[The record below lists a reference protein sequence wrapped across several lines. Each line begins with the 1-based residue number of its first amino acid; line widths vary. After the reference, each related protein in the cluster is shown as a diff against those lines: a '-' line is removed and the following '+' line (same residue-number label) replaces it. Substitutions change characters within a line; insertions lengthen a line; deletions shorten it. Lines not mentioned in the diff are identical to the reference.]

1 MSRPLLDTQ
10 YELDGDPADN
20 RDALEGPPAKR
31 RWGSRFLAFLL
42 AAAAIYG
49 ACRGF
54 SRHSATSEELGEL
67 TAMAS
72 APMPKMPTKDDLGGV
87 EPQSVVTAWQQ
98 HNTQRVSADKIHLW
112 SAYALMLLC
121 PLGLAGASVVWWRG
135 QFKRPQGAA
144 VMDPVQL
151 GVALTSV
158 VALAA
163 VRGFDAYTLMSIA
176 KMPPCVDLRT
186 AFHEVREAKK
196 PERYAIL
203 RDKIDASFAKVQDKT
218 AKPAAR
224 LDAARRLNAIVSR
237 KEFGDICP
245 DGERGRIVRTL
256 TELVRANYA
265 DDSVC
270 TLLVRTVG
278 AAGAMS
284 EMADLAN
291 ERERSKA
298 TWVDV
303 KSDAAYRCLFA
314 AVTTGD
320 EASVRTLIQRGVS
333 LNVPV
338 PGEGRTALHEAVA
351 RKNAKITRLLLDGH
365 ARTDVA
371 GKFGVPRAIREFPLH
386 RAVAVGDP
394 QLVKLLLSFGANPNA
409 VDDGGMTPLHRA
421 ASDGNAE
428 CAAALVAKGAKVN
441 NLDKGG
447 RTPYDVAMQVCPRE
461 KMPPVR
467 DLLEKNGGLAATRL
481 PLPTS
486 KQTPVAATS
495 PRE

>member
-10 YELDGDPADN
+10 YELDGDPTDN
-20 RDALEGPPAKR
+20 RDALEGPPARR

-42 AAAAIYG
+42 AAAAVYG
-49 ACRGF
+49 AYRGF
-54 SRHSATSEELGEL
+54 TRHGITSEELGEL

-72 APMPKMPTKDDLGGV
+72 APLPKMPTKDDLGGV
-87 EPQSVVTAWQQ
+87 EPQAVITAWQQ
-98 HNTQRVSADKIHLW
+98 HNAQRLAADKIHLW

-121 PLGLAGASVVWWRG
+121 PVGLGCSVVVWWRG

-151 GVALTSV
+151 SVAMTSV
-158 VALAA
+158 VLLAA
-163 VRGFDAYTLMSIA
+163 VRGFDAYTLMSLG

-203 RDKIDASFAKVQDKT
+203 KEKLDGYFATVNDKA

-224 LDAARRLNAIVSR
+224 LDAARRLHAIVSR

-256 TELVRANYA
+256 TAMVRANYA
-265 DDSVC
+265 DDAVC
-270 TLLVRTVG
+270 TLLVRSVG

-284 EMADLAN
+284 EMADLSA
-291 ERERSKA
+291 EREKTKA

-303 KSDAAYRCLFA
+303 KSEAALRCLFA
-314 AVTTGD
+314 AVTAGD
-320 EASVRTLIQRGVS
+320 EASVKTLIQRGVA
-333 LNVPV
+333 LNALV

-351 RKNAKITRLLLDGH
+351 RRNAKVTRALLDGR
-365 ARTDVA
+365 ARTDVP
-371 GKFGVPRAIREFPLH
+371 GKYGVPRAIREYPLH
-386 RAVAVGDP
+386 RAVATGDA
-394 QLVKLLLSFGANPNA
+394 QLVKLLLAFGANPNVA
-409 VDDGGMTPLHRA
+409 DDGGMTPLHRA
-421 ASDGNAE
+421 ASTGDAD

-441 NLDKGG
+441 TMDKGG

-467 DLLEKNGGLAATRL
+467 DLLERNGGLAATRL
-481 PLPTS
+481 PLPGR
-486 KQTPVAATS
+486 QAPVAAT
-495 PRE
+495 PQE